1 MIRGALPCTDTPGRM
16 IHGEVRV
23 HGGVWEGACTKGR
36 VQVGNADRQN
46 SPTSLVFN
54 SEANFLFYLFRIIIT
69 PVMYACRTTRVN
81 STRAE
86 LWGFV
91 KYLRDETKVQS
102 DINIRDF
109 DHRYR

>member
-1 MIRGALPCTDTPGRM
+1 MNKLTVFWFLGDNIALKNTVLRHDTWSSAVYRHPWENDTWGGARTWRG
-16 IHGEVRV
+16 V
-23 HGGVWEGACTKGR
+23 GGGLHEGA
-36 VQVGNADRQN
+36 
-46 SPTSLVFN
+46 STSL
-54 SEANFLFYLFRIIIT
+54 
-69 PVMYACRTTRVN
+69 
-81 STRAE
+81 